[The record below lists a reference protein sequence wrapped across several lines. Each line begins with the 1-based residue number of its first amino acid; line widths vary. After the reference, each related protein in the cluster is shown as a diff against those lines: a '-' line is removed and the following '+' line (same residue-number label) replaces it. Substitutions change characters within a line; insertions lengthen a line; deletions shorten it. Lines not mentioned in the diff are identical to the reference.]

1 MIGNF
6 MYPTLFSFQKKEKRK
21 ICKFKVVFFYNFY
34 ESFDFYFKIFFKD
47 SASSYF
53 VSNVFTNNNKGGH
66 FEPPPPP
73 LPITKQRSLFPKV
86 RQKK

>member
-1 MIGNF
+1 
-6 MYPTLFSFQKKEKRK
+6 MYPTLFLFQKKEKRK

-73 LPITKQRSLFPKV
+73 PLQKKSLFFPKFD
-86 RQKK
+86 KKIR